1 MNLLL
6 LIAEQSQVR
15 RKQVRLIY
23 CIKMKAAHNVL
34 TATSEYKLSRVASS
48 SSYFTLLSGLSIFS
62 SFLVRLL
69 NQVPY
74 SKFRWYILYKLGE
87 HSFFDL
93 FKKSPDLGWRDGS
106 AAPTWQIT
114 PVCNS
119 CSRGSNTLIVQE
131 KHQ

>member
-1 MNLLL
+1 MATTQETKARESIPSAYRVKPCLNLLL
-6 LIAEQSQVR
+6 LIAEQPQIH

-23 CIKMKAAHNVL
+23 CIKMKTARNVL

-74 SKFRWYILYKLGE
+74 SKFRGTYYINLEDTASL
-87 HSFFDL
+87 
-93 FKKSPDLGWRDGS
+93 
-106 AAPTWQIT
+106 T
-114 PVCNS
+114 C
-119 CSRGSNTLIVQE
+119 
-131 KHQ
+131 